1 MREVFKAF
9 LTTRTVAALSAALLI
24 GGCGG
29 GGDSGG
35 STVTPTPG
43 TPTPGFT
50 EVEPALTADNLRLF
64 GELDTSVGA
73 SVGFVVLSNDSQSL
87 DTIDWQQTSGPAVDL
102 LAAHTQA
109 VGFDIPAAGT
119 YEFTVTTTTNGQQRS
134 LNFTLNAE
142 ASTEDNQ
149 ANIRLDHMATE
160 RGRVS
165 LRVDSPTAK
174 IITDAQWEQL
184 AGPEAED
191 IVYQE
196 DSTGGPLQSAF
207 FAAPEV
213 TQDEVMEFSVTLT
226 FDDGTT
232 ATDTVLVGIND
243 APVDSNGIFT

>member
-24 GGCGG
+24 GGCG

-109 VGFDIPAAGT
+109 VGFDIPAAGS
-119 YEFTVTTTTNGQQRS
+119 YEFTVTTTTTNGQQRS
-134 LNFTLNAE
+134 LNFSLNAE
-142 ASTEDNQ
+142 ATTECW
-149 ANIRLDHMATE
+149 A
-160 RGRVS
+160 
-165 LRVDSPTAK
+165 
-174 IITDAQWEQL
+174 
-184 AGPEAED
+184 
-191 IVYQE
+191 
-196 DSTGGPLQSAF
+196 
-207 FAAPEV
+207 
-213 TQDEVMEFSVTLT
+213 
-226 FDDGTT
+226 
-232 ATDTVLVGIND
+232 
-243 APVDSNGIFT
+243 